1 MIIMTFELLLLFRNL
16 IQFIIVK
23 NLLKNED
30 FLKVI
35 LEINQKNNPGI
46 INFST
51 IFDDKHFEYNNN
63 VQNNQHDH
71 IISFEWDEH
80 QKEKVDK

>member
-35 LEINQKNNPGI
+35 LEIN
-46 INFST
+46 
-51 IFDDKHFEYNNN
+51 
-63 VQNNQHDH
+63 
-71 IISFEWDEH
+71 
-80 QKEKVDK
+80 